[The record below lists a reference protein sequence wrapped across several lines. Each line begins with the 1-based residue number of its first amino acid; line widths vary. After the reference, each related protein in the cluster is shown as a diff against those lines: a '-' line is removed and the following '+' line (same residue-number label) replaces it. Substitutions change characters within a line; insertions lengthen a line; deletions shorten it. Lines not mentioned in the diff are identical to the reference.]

1 MGNPC
6 QRCGACCAYFRVS
19 FYWAES
25 VPFLDGQVPPELTEQ
40 INPHLVS
47 MKGTLTSPARC
58 VALDGAIGDC
68 VSCSI
73 YPNRPTPCR
82 ELEPWDEHG
91 QPDEKCSRARA
102 AHGLPPLEPLY
113 EPTAPHTPEIVDPLR
128 TGTD

>member
-6 QRCGACCAYFRVS
+6 LRCGACCAHFRVS

-25 VPFLDGQVPPELTEQ
+25 VPFLDGRVPAELTE
-40 INPHLVS
+40 PVTPYRLA
-47 MKGTLTSPARC
+47 MKGTLKPPLRC
-58 VALDGAIGDC
+58 VALDGDIGET

-73 YPNRPTPCR
+73 YGDRPTPCR

-102 AHGLPPLEPLY
+102 AHGLPPLNPVV
-113 EPTAPHTPEIVDPLR
+113 PRTPETFPFEPDR